1 MLGAAFAAASVTV
14 PSWRAGLGD
23 GGDVGGLVAAVLAPT
38 GKFGKFLLVLLSLTA
53 PSACAPTMYTFGS
66 SAMTILPW
74 FAKVPR
80 YVFVMISEAM

>member
-14 PSWRAGLGD
+14 PSWRAGLGE

-53 PSACAPTMYTFGS
+53 PSACAPTMYTVCTSF
-66 SAMTILPW
+66 MTVHRA
-74 FAKVPR
+74 FAKLPR
-80 YVFVMISEAM
+80 LVVAVISTVV